1 MPLRIVVS
9 ILLSLAWVTAP
20 DATEPRRPADDFLTG
35 AFGLAKS
42 DLSRINSGRVYSRT
56 LPVRNDREVATL
68 GIVRIRTT
76 PQRYVKQL
84 SDIAV
89 FKRDE
94 AILQIGT
101 FGTPPQSDDLAGLT
115 LDEADLRSLR
125 ECRPGDCDVQL
136 SADAIARFRTAVNWQ
151 APDASRRA
159 TDLLRGILA
168 DYVTR
173 YLEVGASATMEYA
186 DSSGRLVLAD
196 EFTSLLAA
204 DTATWTHVPALRGH
218 LVGFPSARADGA
230 SDLIYWSKERVHRR
244 AVVSVTHLGI
254 VPGEHGSPVA
264 YAIASKQIYA
274 MHYFDASL
282 GVTLLVPDT
291 AASPPSTYVVY
302 LNRSRIDLF
311 DGLWGGVA
319 RQVVKGKARSL
330 VSDQLGRL
338 RTVLEKP
345 G

>member
-1 MPLRIVVS
+1 MALRIVVS
-9 ILLSLAWVTAP
+9 ILLWLALVVRP
-20 DATEPRRPADDFLTG
+20 DATEPRQAAQEFLAG
-35 AFGLAKS
+35 AFDLSKS
-42 DLSRINSGRVYSRT
+42 DLSRIADGRVFART
-56 LPVRNDREVATL
+56 LPVRNAREVATL
-68 GIVRIRTT
+68 GVVRIKTT

-84 SDIAV
+84 ADIAA

-101 FGTPPQSDDLAGLT
+101 FSSPPQPGDLAALT

-125 ECRPGDCDVQL
+125 DCRPGDCDVQL
-136 SADAIARFRTAVNWQ
+136 SADAIDRFRATVNWQ
-151 APDASRRA
+151 AADASRRA
-159 TDLLRGILA
+159 TDLLRRILA

-173 YLEVGASATMEYA
+173 YLEVGATAVMEYA

-196 EFTSLLAA
+196 EFASLLAA
-204 DTATWTHVPALRGH
+204 DTTTWKHVPLLRDH
-218 LVGFPSARADGA
+218 LVGFPSKDADRAT
-230 SDLIYWSKERVHRR
+230 DLIYWSKERVHRR
-244 AVVSVTHLGI
+244 PVVSVTHLAI
-254 VPGEHGSPVA
+254 VPGGHASPVA

-282 GVTLLVPDT
+282 GITLLVPDA

-311 DGLWGGVA
+311 DGLLGGMA

-330 VSDQLGRL
+330 VAEQLGRI
-338 RTVLEKP
+338 RTSLEKV

>member
-1 MPLRIVVS
+1 M
-9 ILLSLAWVTAP
+9 
-20 DATEPRRPADDFLTG
+20 
-35 AFGLAKS
+35 
-42 DLSRINSGRVYSRT
+42 
-56 LPVRNDREVATL
+56 
-68 GIVRIRTT
+68 
-76 PQRYVKQL
+76 
-84 SDIAV
+84 
-89 FKRDE
+89 
-94 AILQIGT
+94 
-101 FGTPPQSDDLAGLT
+101 
-115 LDEADLRSLR
+115 
-125 ECRPGDCDVQL
+125 
-136 SADAIARFRTAVNWQ
+136 
-151 APDASRRA
+151 
-159 TDLLRGILA
+159 
-168 DYVTR
+168 
-173 YLEVGASATMEYA
+173 
-186 DSSGRLVLAD
+186 
-196 EFTSLLAA
+196 
-204 DTATWTHVPALRGH
+204 
-218 LVGFPSARADGA
+218 
-230 SDLIYWSKERVHRR
+230 
-244 AVVSVTHLGI
+244 THLGI